1 MNSSTSTLNPNAAS
15 YVPLFKREVINEDKY
30 SKTMLGKVAV
40 SDSHLTVND
49 DKLKGQQADAADGLS
64 SEEFIERDN
73 KYMDE
78 DSEMDLAYLQM
89 MFPGVSDQS
98 LADVYAVNLGDLDSA
113 VDMLTDL
120 EVNLF
125 CLLEDLAIWYNTSA
139 TSSFSLLSDATLL
152 ALHLIFTSSITVIDF
167 DFCHWFF
174 LVCSRLIVF
183 RMHWILNTLR
193 NQFLQ
198 VNAHL

>member
-120 EVNLF
+120 ESADSLPDALDIEHPEEPVSSGECSSVKAMTVNVTG
-125 CLLEDLAIWYNTSA
+125 ESSRSA
-139 TSSFSLLSDATLL
+139 SAV
-152 ALHLIFTSSITVIDF
+152 A
-167 DFCHWFF
+167 
-174 LVCSRLIVF
+174 
-183 RMHWILNTLR
+183 N
-193 NQFLQ
+193 
-198 VNAHL
+198 